1 MHVHLIGVAGTG
13 MGALAG
19 LLRKAGHRVTGSDTA
34 FYPPIGPALAAWGV
48 EAMEGFDAAHLEPRP
63 DLVVVGNVCRK
74 ENVEARA
81 AIDGGIPYTSMPGAI
96 ETLFLAERPGFV
108 VAGTHGKTTTTA
120 LLAYLLH
127 AVGKDPGFLVGGIPK
142 DFGESFRLGAPNAP
156 FVIEGDEYDSAFF
169 EKSPKFWRYKPHA
182 AILTSIEHDH
192 VDIYPTM
199 DSYRAAFVEFVKR
212 IPPDGLLVAWA
223 GDPEVRA
230 IAKEARCT
238 VRFYAVE
245 GDDCGDVTPV
255 WSALPAPA
263 EQGMMPFDL
272 FFGGSACGRVMS
284 PLPGRHNIR
293 NAVAAI
299 ALGSEGAGA
308 GVQQLTRA
316 LPAFGG
322 IKRRQELRGTA
333 DGVRIYDD
341 FAHHPTAVRETIAAL
356 RAKHPQSRVIA
367 TFEPR
372 SATASRKTHQDE
384 YPGAFLFADH
394 SVLAPVGR
402 AEIADADKLD
412 VAAIAAQIR
421 AQGGSAETP
430 ADVDS
435 VVRACVGAARPG
447 DVILVMSNG
456 AFGGIHEKLLIAL
469 AARVVSARTGVDVTS
484 PVG

>member
-1 MHVHLIGVAGTG
+1 

-34 FYPPIGPALAAWGV
+34 FYPPIGPALASWGV
-48 EAMEGFDAAHLEPRP
+48 ETMEGFDPAHLDPRP
-63 DLVVVGNVCRK
+63 GLVVVGNVCRK

-96 ETLFLAERPGFV
+96 ETLFLSERPGFV
-108 VAGTHGKTTTTA
+108 VAGTHGKTTTTTM
-120 LLAYLLH
+120 LAYLLH

-142 DFGESFRLGAPNAP
+142 DFGESFRLGAPGSP

-199 DSYRAAFVEFVKR
+199 ESYRAAFVEFIAR
-212 IPPDGLLVAWA
+212 IPADGLLVAWA

-230 IAKEARCT
+230 LAKAARCP

-255 WSALPAPA
+255 WSASPAPV
-263 EQGMMPFDL
+263 ENGVQPFDL
-272 FFGGSACGRVMS
+272 FFGGSGCGRVMS
-284 PLPGRHNIR
+284 PMPGLHNVR

-299 ALGSEGAGA
+299 ALASEGTTMS
-308 GVQQLTRA
+308 VQQLAHA
-316 LPAFGG
+316 LPGFGG

-333 DGVRIYDD
+333 AGVRVYDD
-341 FAHHPTAVRETIAAL
+341 FAHHPTAVRETIGAL
-356 RAKHPQSRVIA
+356 RAKHPEARLIA

-372 SATASRKTHQDE
+372 SATASRKTHQDD
-384 YPGAFLFADH
+384 YPSAFLAAEH
-394 SVLAPVGR
+394 TVLAPVGR
-402 AEIADADKLD
+402 AEIAAEQRLD
-412 VAAIAAQIR
+412 VSEIAEAIR
-421 AQGGSAETP
+421 AQGGTAETP
-430 ADVDS
+430 ADLDGVI
-435 VVRACVGAARPG
+435 RACVDAARSG

-456 AFGGIHEKLLIAL
+456 AFGGIHEKLLVAL
-469 AARVVSARTGVDVTS
+469 AARVLAERAESR
-484 PVG
+484 